1 MRRVSLHRIDSGRIA
16 ARQAVPVAPR
26 AGFTLIELLVVI
38 AIIAVLAA
46 LILPAVQSAREAARR
61 TQCQNNLK
69 QLGIGLHNHVDAKKV
84 FPSSTRPAA
93 ASTVRVGSLVYLL
106 PYIDRAP
113 LWDKYDFTVNWSH
126 ANNLPVTSTGISI
139 FECPSSPN
147 PERLDYDPG
156 PPAVYNVVAISDYGV
171 TLGLDVRLSNLLGY
185 PTPPANFKYSS
196 PGNAYEGIMP
206 KNSQNGIA
214 AITDGLS
221 QTIAITESAGRPFVY
236 RNGKQVSTDAETTAR
251 VNGGGWA
258 RAATD
263 VLFAGSD
270 ATGVTI
276 PGTSLDRTN
285 GDNVIP
291 GGYPNTQYGTEGTSQ
306 PYSFHTAGLNTLF
319 GDGSVHFINQS
330 INTTIF
336 AALITRN
343 QKETISDGAF

>member
-1 MRRVSLHRIDSGRIA
+1 MRRVPANTIVPGSA
-16 ARQAVPVAPR
+16 ARRPRPAASR

-69 QLGIGLHNHVDAKKV
+69 QLGIGLHNHVDATKF
-84 FPSSTRPAA
+84 FPSSKRPI
-93 ASTVRVGSLVYLL
+93 ASGTVRMAAFTFLL
-106 PYIDRAP
+106 PYIDRGN
-113 LWDKYDFTVNWSH
+113 LFDKYDQTVNWSH
-126 ANNLPVTSTGISI
+126 VNNLPVTSTRISI
-139 FECPSSPN
+139 FECPSSPS

-156 PPAVYNVVAISDYGV
+156 PPAVYDIVANSDYGI
-171 TLGLDVRLSNLLGY
+171 TLGLDKRLSDLLGY
-185 PTPPANFKYSS
+185 PTVPANFKYSS

-206 KNSQNGIA
+206 KNSQNGISA
-214 AITDGLS
+214 VTDGLS
-221 QTIAITESAGRPFVY
+221 QTIAVTEAAGRPFLY
-236 RNGKQVSTDAETTAR
+236 QNGKLVSQDAQATAR
-251 VNGGGWA
+251 VNGSGWSRPA
-258 RAATD
+258 SD

-306 PYSFHTAGLNTLF
+306 PYSFHTGGLNTLF
-319 GDGSVHFINQS
+319 GDGSVHFVNQS
-330 INTTIF
+330 INISIF
-336 AALITRN
+336 ASLITRN
-343 QKETISDGAF
+343 QKETISDGAY